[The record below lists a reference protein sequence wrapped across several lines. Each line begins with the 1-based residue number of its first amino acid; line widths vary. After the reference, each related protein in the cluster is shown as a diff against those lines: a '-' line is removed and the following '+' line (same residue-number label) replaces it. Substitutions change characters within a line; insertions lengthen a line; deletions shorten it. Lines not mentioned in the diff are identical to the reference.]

1 MTITGKHR
9 GWLLVYEIQYSL
21 LLIVSV
27 FAMLFSLPGS
37 IVGILLIA
45 AFWGIPIWS
54 LYRSTDAVRRGH
66 IIWCWFLAA
75 VALLTV
81 FINPPNASD
90 TAARLGEYFGGALVV
105 VLWLSWALYW
115 QKSVRVKSSYP
126 AADQTQET

>member
-81 FINPPNASD
+81 FINPPDASD
-90 TAARLGEYFGGALVV
+90 TAAQLGEYFGGALVV